1 MDGPRLVDAIDDR
14 ESIPERPVL
23 ESAPMQ
29 HRRAFR
35 QLAANLALV
44 AALFGGLFLG
54 AGNMV
59 MLHLDPSFAAVLHG
73 GHGADEH
80 SGHEHAAHEPEQLPA
95 EALACGD
102 GLPAAAARADA
113 GDGLPVL
120 PAHCLFCLDGITPQP
135 VDPATA
141 ADSTPA
147 RPSLPA
153 APATL
158 RATLVA
164 RHHPARPRDP
174 PATLA

>member
-1 MDGPRLVDAIDDR
+1 
-14 ESIPERPVL
+14 
-23 ESAPMQ
+23 MQ

-54 AGNMV
+54 TGNMV
-59 MLHLDPSFAAVLHG
+59 MLQLDPSFAAVLHG
-73 GHGADEH
+73 AHGPDDPAGHDHEAEADD
-80 SGHEHAAHEPEQLPA
+80 
-95 EALACGD
+95 ALACGD
-102 GLPAAAARADA
+102 GLQAAGNDQPDA
-113 GDGLPVL
+113 TGPLPML

-135 VDPATA
+135 VDPVAEPETKP
-141 ADSTPA
+141 T

-164 RHHPARPRDP
+164 RHHPARPRGP
-174 PATLA
+174 PAATI